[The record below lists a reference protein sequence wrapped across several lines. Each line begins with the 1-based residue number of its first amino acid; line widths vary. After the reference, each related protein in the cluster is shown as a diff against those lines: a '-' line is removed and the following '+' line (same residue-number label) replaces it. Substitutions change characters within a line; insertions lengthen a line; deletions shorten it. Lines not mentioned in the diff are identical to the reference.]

1 MKATLL
7 LACLV
12 LGVVSAGAQ
21 SVPPDST
28 TREGPATPKGFD
40 KRSLG
45 STSSTDPFINT
56 GRSDPDEKP
65 KVRYTV
71 HISVSDSRQWKST
84 DGRSLVGNLI
94 AFEDLTIETEKG
106 APPATFR
113 PPANPTIV
121 KDGKARLMVDNKAYE
136 IALDQLSQLDR
147 NFIEGI
153 RAVAAKR
160 TRLPRLGSGL
170 K

>member
-12 LGVVSAGAQ
+12 LGVVSARAQ
-21 SVPPDST
+21 SVPPELT
-28 TREGPATPKGFD
+28 TPERPATPKGFG
-40 KRSLG
+40 KRSL
-45 STSSTDPFINT
+45 STTSTTDAVINT

-65 KVRYTV
+65 KVRYTM
-71 HISVSDSRQWKST
+71 HISASDSREWKGA
-84 DGRSLVGNLI
+84 DGRSLVGKLI

-121 KDGKARLMVDNKAYE
+121 KDGKARLLVDNKPYE
-136 IALDQLSQLDR
+136 IALDRLSQIDR

-153 RAVAAKR
+153 RAVAAKPS
-160 TRLPRLGSGL
+160 RLPRLGSGA